1 MLKVLFFSCIF
12 LIFILLLRDYYILYS
27 LQTIKTELNDERIQN
42 AIDSTKNE
50 IEKNKNTYDTE
61 KKIYMK
67 LNKLK
72 KTIEKSDSKITFMQ
86 KILNNFAFFNNIPLL
101 FFIVVSVMTYFLH
114 NKKNTIGIYSDMVK
128 SFNDKNLIFNRYG
141 EIPPDFVITGNLS
154 TDFVYFVKKPLV
166 EFFVTPS
173 SFTKVLPRSYA
184 KFITDYTY
192 NNFFR
197 YLILG
202 FLLIYIFLPRLY
214 ANLISL
220 IALAI
225 FLNNHKSRLPNFN
238 VKQSFLIIIL
248 FFATYIISDF
258 VYINLQKRYKK
269 FKENLISRA
278 SIFVS

>member
-1 MLKVLFFSCIF
+1 MKVLFFSCIL
-12 LIFILLLRDYYILYS
+12 LIFILVCRDYYILYS

-42 AIDSTKNE
+42 AINSTKNE
-50 IEKNKNTYDTE
+50 IEKNKDTYDTE

-72 KTIEKSDSKITFMQ
+72 KTIEKSDSNITFMQ

-101 FFIVVSVMTYFLH
+101 FFIVVSVITYFLY
-114 NKKNTIGIYSDMVK
+114 NKQGTIKLYSDMVK
-128 SFNDKNLIFNRYG
+128 SFGDTNSKFNEYDN
-141 EIPPDFVITGNLS
+141 IPTDFVITGNLS
-154 TDFVYFVKKPLV
+154 TDFTYFVKKPLV
-166 EFFVTPS
+166 EFFITPS
-173 SFTKVLPRSYA
+173 TFTEILPPNYA
-184 KFITDYTY
+184 KFIKEHTY

-214 ANLISL
+214 ANVISL

-225 FLNNHKSRLPNFN
+225 FLNNHRSKLPNLDM
-238 VKQSFLIIIL
+238 KQQSFWIIPL

-258 VYINLQKRYKK
+258 VYINLQERYKK

>member
-50 IEKNKNTYDTE
+50 IEKNKDTYDTE
-61 KKIYMK
+61 RKIYMK

-101 FFIVVSVMTYFLH
+101 FFIVISVMAYFLH
-114 NKKNTIGIYSDMVK
+114 NKKETITIYSEMVK
-128 SFNDKNLIFNRYG
+128 SFDDSNKKFSNYNR
-141 EIPPDFVITGNLS
+141 IPSDFVITGNLS
-154 TDFVYFVKKPLV
+154 TDFIYFVKKPLV

-173 SFTKVLPRSYA
+173 SFTKILPATYE
-184 KFITDYTY
+184 KFITEHTY

-197 YLILG
+197 YFILG
-202 FLLIYIFLPRLY
+202 FVLIYIFLPRLY

-220 IALAI
+220 FALAI
-225 FLNNHKSRLPNFN
+225 FLNNHKSKFAFDM
-238 VKQSFLIIIL
+238 KQSFLILFL